1 MEPHELHREPHE
13 TTIKIRT
20 VTDMSRTT
28 QKTVFNQG
36 KIGSLLSLIQDQK
49 DQIFTQCSTFGA
61 ARNSCQN
68 CTKWF
73 GAARPHGG
81 NFENLQMFK
90 NPVLL
95 SCTEIPAN
103 PGCSVILGI
112 LTT

>member
-1 MEPHELHREPHE
+1 MIPDVPDL
-13 TTIKIRT
+13 
-20 VTDMSRTT
+20 
-28 QKTVFNQG
+28 
-36 KIGSLLSLIQDQK
+36 GSEDLRSMQR
-49 DQIFTQCSTFGA
+49 STFGA
-61 ARNSCQN
+61 ARNSSQN
-68 CTKWF
+68 RTKWF
-73 GAARPHGG
+73 GAARLHGR